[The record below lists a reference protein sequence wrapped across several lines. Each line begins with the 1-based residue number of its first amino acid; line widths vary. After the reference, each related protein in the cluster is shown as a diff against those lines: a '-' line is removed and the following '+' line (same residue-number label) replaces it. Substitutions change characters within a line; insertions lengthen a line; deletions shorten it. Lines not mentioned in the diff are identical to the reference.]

1 MNRVQVEFNWL
12 FMDKENKKERNQ
24 NGDIPSDIPSKKLI
38 HPPTKSG
45 IVKEHKS
52 NFNTTGKDYK
62 HGDRNTVR

>member
-1 MNRVQVEFNWL
+1 MNPVQVEFNRF

-24 NGDIPSDIPSKKLI
+24 NGEIPSDVPSKKLI

-62 HGDRNTVR
+62 LGDRKTVR

>member
-1 MNRVQVEFNWL
+1 
-12 FMDKENKKERNQ
+12 MDKENKKERNQ
-24 NGDIPSDIPSKKLI
+24 NGEIPSDVPSKKLI

-62 HGDRNTVR
+62 LGDRKTVR